1 MHQSVLRQMLVNSFM
16 YLNSPFESYLGSTPE
31 DDVLNVTDTFMI
43 PRKEINMVTD
53 MGKWKQ
59 SQVVV
64 RVI

>member
-1 MHQSVLRQMLVNSFM
+1 MLVDSFM
-16 YLNSPFESYLGSTPE
+16 YLNSLFESYLGSTPE
-31 DDVLNVTDTFMI
+31 DDVLNVTNTFMI

-64 RVI
+64 RII